1 MRSAFAARTGV
12 VGTAIAGL
20 LLCAP
25 APAQASGPV
34 PNACLM
40 VENETS
46 DGVTVAVNNQLFRG
60 YSWKLGPN
68 TTTILTVDDGSAI
81 ATADGDW
88 SIDAPDGSWRYESN
102 SGRDYG
108 CNGSWIYTVS

>member
-1 MRSAFAARTGV
+1 M
-12 VGTAIAGL
+12 
-20 LLCAP
+20 
-25 APAQASGPV
+25 
-34 PNACLM
+34 
-40 VENETS
+40 
-46 DGVTVAVNNQLFRG
+46 NNQLFQG

-68 TTTILTVDDGSAI
+68 TTTILTVEDRAI
-81 ATADGDW
+81 VTADGDW